1 MAASSSYNNTLNLFE
16 SNQTSLGTNNT
27 PATGQCADAYTTS
40 QKPSNI
46 SVVKQSG
53 VTEVKAKNDQTGT
66 IQYRIVCDNGPNFG
80 VDESGA
86 IVLVSAKTPPD
97 NNESGHFKWRC
108 AGKTIWKIGNE
119 LHIEVE
125 NKAKHENPLSIYIN
139 GNVNIKAEG
148 GNLNLAGKN
157 ISINA
162 ADTLTL
168 NAGRTVQINAGQGGA
183 GATVQAAVNA
193 LQGVDA
199 GTAGGRVEI
208 NAGEVVQKSSAKTS
222 NVNVTYENISS
233 ERALEMKDP
242 RGTFKISSL
251 GHMEFS
257 VFGDYIETI
266 YGKKSTKI
274 FGKLSAPMPH
284 PLAPKNSTWDIQ
296 LGAFGVSTTDL
307 SLKALKGSL
316 DIQSLAG
323 KLDVETGLDV
333 TVLSTS
339 GGLFKLSPKN
349 SGIEGYTNLVLR
361 ATGIAQFG
369 TSNTSYMETTSAAT
383 RITAAAIFLN

>member
-16 SNQTSLGTNNT
+16 TNQTSIANSTT
-27 PATGQCADAYTTS
+27 PSTGQCAEAFTTA

-46 SVVKQSG
+46 SVVRQSG
-53 VTEVKAKNDQTGT
+53 ITEVKAKNDQTGT

-80 VDESGA
+80 IDESGA

-168 NAGRTVQINAGQGGA
+168 NAGRNVQINAGQGGTSS
-183 GATVQAAVNA
+183 TVKTVTNA
-193 LQGVDA
+193 LNGVDA
-199 GTAGGRVEI
+199 GTAGGKIEL

-242 RGTFKISSL
+242 RGTFKIGSL

-257 VFGDYIETI
+257 VVGDYIETV

-274 FGKLSAPMPH
+274 FGKPSLPMPH
-284 PLAPKNSTWDIQ
+284 PSAPLDTTWDIQ
-296 LGAFGVSTTDL
+296 LGASSVSPYDL
-307 SLKALKGSL
+307 KVKALKGSL
-316 DIQSLAG
+316 DIQTVAG
-323 KLDVETGLDV
+323 KFDLKTALDV

-339 GGLFKLSPKN
+339 GGLFKLSSSN
-349 SGIEGYTNLVLR
+349 SGINAYTNLVLR

-369 TSNTSYMETTSAAT
+369 TASATYMQTDSSGTKMIAP
-383 RITAAAIFLN
+383 AIFLN

>member
-16 SNQTSLGTNNT
+16 QNKTSLGASIT
-27 PATGQCADAYTTS
+27 PAEGQCADAYTTA
-40 QKPSNI
+40 KTPDNI
-46 SVVKQSG
+46 SIVKQSG

-125 NKAKHENPLSIYIN
+125 NKGKHENPLSIYIN

-168 NAGRTVQINAGQGGA
+168 NAGRTIQLNAGQGGA
-183 GATVQAAVNA
+183 SSTVSAVTNAVN
-193 LQGVDA
+193 GVDS

-208 NAGEVVQKSSAKTS
+208 NAGEISQKSSAKTS

-257 VFGDYIETI
+257 VLGDYIETI
-266 YGKKSTKI
+266 YGKRSTTVY
-274 FGKLSAPMPH
+274 GKTSLPIPH
-284 PLAPKNSTWDIQ
+284 PTAPKDSTWDIQ
-296 LGAFGVSTTDL
+296 LGATSVSPYDL
-307 SLKALKGSL
+307 KLKAIKGSL
-316 DIQSLAG
+316 DINALAG
-323 KLDVETGLDV
+323 KFDINTGLDFSV
-333 TVLSTS
+333 TAKGAGYFTLSQ
-339 GGLFKLSPKN
+339 KN
-349 SGIEGYTNLVLR
+349 SGINAYTNLVLR

-369 TSNTSYMETTSAAT
+369 TSNATYMQTDSAGTKMIAP
-383 RITAAAIFLN
+383 AIFLN

>member
-1 MAASSSYNNTLNLFE
+1 MATSPYNNTLNSFE
-16 SNQTSLGTNNT
+16 TNNT
-27 PATGQCADAYTTS
+27 SIPTTITPPSGQCAEAYTTAD
-40 QKPSNI
+40 KPSNI

-53 VTEVKAKNDQTGT
+53 VTEIKAKNDQTGT
-66 IQYRIVCDNGPNFG
+66 IQYRVVCDNGPNFG
-80 VDESGA
+80 IDESGA

-125 NKAKHENPLSIYIN
+125 NKAKNENPLSIYIN

-148 GNLNLAGKN
+148 GNLNLSGKN

-168 NAGRTVQINAGQGGA
+168 NAGRTVQINAGQGGSTS
-183 GATVQAAVNA
+183 TVSKVTNA
-193 LQGVDA
+193 LNGVDA

-208 NAGEVVQKSSAKTS
+208 NAGEVVQKSSAKTN

-257 VFGDYIETI
+257 VLGDYIETVYGKKATRI
-266 YGKKSTKI
+266 YGKPS
-274 FGKLSAPMPH
+274 LPLPH
-284 PLAPKNSTWDIQ
+284 PLAPKDTTWDIQ
-296 LGAFGVSTTDL
+296 LGATSESPFDL
-307 SLKALKGSL
+307 KLKALKGSV
-316 DIQSLAG
+316 DIQTLLG
-323 KLDVETGLDV
+323 KLDIKTGLDV
-333 TVLSTS
+333 SVLSKT
-339 GGLFKLSPKN
+339 GGLFRLSESN
-349 SGIEGYTNLVLR
+349 SGINAYTNLVLR

-369 TSNTSYMETTSAAT
+369 TSSSSYMQTDSSSTKIIAP
-383 RITAAAIFLN
+383 AIFLN